1 MNKNQ
6 DVGLLVMRI
15 GIGFPMLLYGLGKLF
30 NGISFIQ
37 GILVDRGLPAFFGYG
52 VYVGEVIAPILLLIG
67 YRTRLASLVFAINC
81 ITAMLLVQSA
91 DIFSLND
98 NGGWKVE
105 LLGIYALVAVGLFFT
120 GAGRLAISSNH
131 QWD

>member
-6 DVGLLVMRI
+6 DIGLLITRI
-15 GIGFPMLLYGLGKLF
+15 SIGFPMLLYGIGKLF

-37 GILVDRGLPAFFGYG
+37 GILVDKGLPAFFGYG
-52 VYVGEVIAPILLLIG
+52 VYVGEVIAPLLILAG
-67 YRTRLASLVFAINC
+67 YRMRLASLVFAINC

-91 DIFSLND
+91 DVFSLND

-120 GAGRLAISSNH
+120 GGGKLALSSEH
-131 QWD
+131 KWD

>member
-37 GILVDRGLPAFFGYG
+37 GILVERGLPAIFGYG

>member
-91 DIFSLND
+91 DVFSLND

>member
-6 DVGLLVMRI
+6 DIGLLITRI
-15 GIGFPMLLYGLGKLF
+15 SIGFPMLLYGLGKLF

-37 GILVDRGLPAFFGYG
+37 GILIEKGLPAFFGYG
-52 VYVGEVIAPILLLIG
+52 VYVGEVIAPVLLLIG
-67 YRTRLASLVFAINC
+67 YRTRLASAVFAINC

-91 DIFSLND
+91 DIFSLNA
-98 NGGWKVE
+98 NGGWQVE
-105 LLGIYALVAVGLFFT
+105 LLAIYALVAVGLFFT
-120 GAGRLAISSNH
+120 GAGNLAVSSKN

>member
-52 VYVGEVIAPILLLIG
+52 VYVGEVVAPILLLLG

-91 DIFSLND
+91 DVFSLND

-120 GAGRLAISSNH
+120 GAGRLAISSKH

>member
-6 DVGLLVMRI
+6 NIGLLITRI
-15 GIGFPMLLYGLGKLF
+15 SIGFPMLLYGIGKLF

-37 GILVDRGLPAFFGYG
+37 GILVDKGLPAFFGYG
-52 VYVGEVIAPILLLIG
+52 VYVGEIIAPLLILAG
-67 YRTRLASLVFAINC
+67 YRTRLASIVFAVNC
-81 ITAMLLVQSA
+81 ITAMLLVQSV

-120 GAGRLAISSNH
+120 GGGKLTLSSKH
-131 QWD
+131 KWD

>member
-6 DVGLLVMRI
+6 DIGLLITRI
-15 GIGFPMLLYGLGKLF
+15 SIGFPMLLYGIGKLF

-37 GILVDRGLPAFFGYG
+37 SVLVDKGLPAFFGYG
-52 VYVGEVIAPILLLIG
+52 VYVGEVIAPLLLLIG

-81 ITAMLLVQSA
+81 LTAMLLVQSA

-120 GAGRLAISSNH
+120 GGGNLVVSSKN